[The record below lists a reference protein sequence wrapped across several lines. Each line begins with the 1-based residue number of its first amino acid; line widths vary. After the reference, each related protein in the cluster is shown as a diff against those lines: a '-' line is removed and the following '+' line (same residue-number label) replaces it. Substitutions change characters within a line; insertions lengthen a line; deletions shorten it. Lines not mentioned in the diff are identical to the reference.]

1 MKRKS
6 EGEKTLTINP
16 RVFLAIKSLTQPLQK
31 KNAKVW

>member
-16 RVFLAIKSLTQPLQK
+16 RVFLAIKSLDRK
-31 KNAKVW
+31 SVV